1 MCACY
6 SLHDRVLTSTC
17 AWCGQL
23 CSQTMIFVF
32 LSPKP
37 YIKPFMFSM
46 QCHPRPSNVDFQP
59 CPLHALDDEIFIQ
72 FYTEQHSECAC
83 RYSCLQIDEPLAIF
97 NSASKI
103 CSFFL
108 QVMVLTVAK

>member
-1 MCACY
+1 
-6 SLHDRVLTSTC
+6 
-17 AWCGQL
+17 
-23 CSQTMIFVF
+23 
-32 LSPKP
+32 
-37 YIKPFMFSM
+37 M